1 MSKILVVED
10 EVAMQIGLRDNLE
23 ADGYDV
29 TVAKDG
35 KAGLAAILDEAHDL
49 VILDVMLPHISG
61 YDVLKQARASGARV
75 PVIMLTAKGEEI
87 DRVLGLELGAD
98 DYITKPFSLRELL
111 ARVKAVLR
119 RAGDAGDARA
129 TASVRIGK
137 MEINFST
144 YKARR
149 GGKEIEMTAKE
160 FDLLHHLWVHRNET
174 VSRDDLLEHVWG
186 VDDSVT
192 TRTIDNFIVRLRQK
206 LEADPAHPRCIVTVH
221 GVGYRLVVDADRRDK
236 L

>member
-1 MSKILVVED
+1 MARILVVED

-29 TVAKDG
+29 TLAKDG
-35 KAGLAAILDEAHDL
+35 KAGLKAVLDEAFDL
-49 VILDVMLPHISG
+49 VILDVMLPQLSG
-61 YDVLKQARASGARV
+61 YDVLRQARAAGSRV

-119 RAGDAGDARA
+119 RVKDGGEARSA
-129 TASVRIGK
+129 APVRLGK
-137 MEINFST
+137 LEINFTT
-144 YKARR
+144 YKAKRN
-149 GGKEIEMTAKE
+149 GKEIEMTAKE
-160 FDLLHHLWVHRNET
+160 FDLLHYLWGHRNET
-174 VSRDDLLEHVWG
+174 VTRDQLLQHVWV
-186 VDDSVT
+186 VDESIT

-206 LEADPAHPRCIVTVH
+206 IESTPAHPRHIVTVH
-221 GVGYRLVVDADRRDK
+221 GVGYRLVTETGRDN